1 MALEDRLLEGR
12 LLITNLS
19 PPLSSPP
26 GDGGGCV
33 SPDIDSTAA
42 VVTSTAVV
50 MDVGVPASTGVEAVV
65 GDWIASVVIGA
76 SGSVVA
82 VAGGTSSICDGLSIG
97 CEELLGVFIVL

>member
-19 PPLSSPP
+19 PPLSPPP

-33 SPDIDSTAA
+33 SPDVDSTAA
-42 VVTSTAVV
+42 AVTSTVV

-82 VAGGTSSICDGLSIG
+82 VA
-97 CEELLGVFIVL
+97 